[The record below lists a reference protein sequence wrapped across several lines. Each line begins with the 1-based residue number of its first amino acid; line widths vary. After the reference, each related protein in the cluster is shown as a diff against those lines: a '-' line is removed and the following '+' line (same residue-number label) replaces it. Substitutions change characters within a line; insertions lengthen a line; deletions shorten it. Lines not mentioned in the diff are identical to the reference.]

1 MNVLAVEEELV
12 DDAEHSADPDDP
24 HGELPDTVKVLQQ
37 QPAWNTRGKIEGDRW
52 TAQQRACGRS
62 GGIVLGLQ
70 KKMQ

>member
-37 QPAWNTRGKIEGDRW
+37 QPAWNTRGKIEGDR
-52 TAQQRACGRS
+52 
-62 GGIVLGLQ
+62 
-70 KKMQ
+70 